1 MIIVSMIIVSI
12 ARLEVGGRVLDAM
25 LLAQPQAGVDAVGVV
40 RLVRDRV
47 RGRSARGDPIGV
59 VVSPLG
65 VVRLQVEVVED
76 IVRL

>member
-25 LLAQPQAGVDAVGVV
+25 LLAQPQAGIDTVGVV

-65 VVRLQVEVVED
+65 VVRLQVEV
-76 IVRL
+76 RRGR